1 MYMQLRERHNQLTTM
16 CSSAS
21 VTTSL
26 AISLNLCHTMYM
38 VEQPTNSLSTHSMS
52 TLSNLMHGAF
62 FQSIFTNCDNYVS
75 STAITSVHLDVIT
88 GTVAVL
94 YNNDLMYRYTNVSRR
109 AILKFI
115 LDDARS
121 LGRFVNTYC
130 KADTVKCVE
139 LANMTPQFVLG

>member
-1 MYMQLRERHNQLTTM
+1 
-16 CSSAS
+16 
-21 VTTSL
+21 
-26 AISLNLCHTMYM
+26 
-38 VEQPTNSLSTHSMS
+38 MS
-52 TLSNLMHGAF
+52 TVSNLMHGAF

-75 STAITSVHLDVIT
+75 STSVTSIHLDVIT

-94 YNNDLMYRYTNVSRR
+94 FNNDLMYRYTNVSRR

-130 KADTVKCVE
+130 KADGVKCVE
-139 LANMTPQFVLG
+139 LANLTPSYVLG

>member
-1 MYMQLRERHNQLTTM
+1 
-16 CSSAS
+16 
-21 VTTSL
+21 
-26 AISLNLCHTMYM
+26 
-38 VEQPTNSLSTHSMS
+38 MS

-130 KADTVKCVE
+130 KADGVKCVE

>member
-1 MYMQLRERHNQLTTM
+1 
-16 CSSAS
+16 
-21 VTTSL
+21 
-26 AISLNLCHTMYM
+26 
-38 VEQPTNSLSTHSMS
+38 MS

-62 FQSIFTNCDNYVS
+62 FQSIFTHCDNYVS

-139 LANMTPQFVLG
+139 LANLTPSYMLG

>member
-1 MYMQLRERHNQLTTM
+1 MSMRMQFCLP
-16 CSSAS
+16 
-21 VTTSL
+21 SL
-26 AISLNLCHTMYM
+26 DFLLIVCHTTCM
-38 VEQPTNSLSTHSMS
+38 VDQSTTHYSPTSFILTMS
-52 TLSNLMHGAF
+52 TVSNLMHGAF

-75 STAITSVHLDVIT
+75 STSVTSIHLDVIT

-94 YNNDLMYRYTNVSRR
+94 FNNDLMYRYTNVSRR

-130 KADTVKCVE
+130 KADGVKCVE
-139 LANMTPQFVLG
+139 LANLTPSYVLG

>member
-1 MYMQLRERHNQLTTM
+1 MSMRMLYCLP
-16 CSSAS
+16 
-21 VTTSL
+21 SL
-26 AISLNLCHTMYM
+26 DFRLNLCNTMYM
-38 VEQPTNSLSTHSMS
+38 VEQPTNSLTSFILTMS
-52 TLSNLMHGAF
+52 TVSNLMHGAF

-75 STAITSVHLDVIT
+75 STSVTSIHLDVIT

-94 YNNDLMYRYTNVSRR
+94 FNNDLMYRYTNVSRR

-139 LANMTPQFVLG
+139 LANMTPNYVLG

>member
-1 MYMQLRERHNQLTTM
+1 
-16 CSSAS
+16 
-21 VTTSL
+21 
-26 AISLNLCHTMYM
+26 MYM
-38 VEQPTNSLSTHSMS
+38 VEQPTNSLYFILTMS
-52 TLSNLMHGAF
+52 TLSSLMHGAYY
-62 FQSIFTNCDNYVS
+62 QSIFSNCANYVS

-130 KADTVKCVE
+130 KADGVKCLE

>member
-1 MYMQLRERHNQLTTM
+1 MSMQMLY
-16 CSSAS
+16 CPP
-21 VTTSL
+21 SL
-26 AISLNLCHTMYM
+26 DFRLIVCHTTCM
-38 VEQPTNSLSTHSMS
+38 VEQSTTYYSLTSFTLIMS
-52 TLSNLMHGAF
+52 TVSNLMHGAF
-62 FQSIFTNCDNYVS
+62 FQSIFTN
-75 STAITSVHLDVIT
+75 STTTLVLLLLLVFTCDVIT

-94 YNNDLMYRYTNVSRR
+94 YNNDLMYRYTGVSRR

-139 LANMTPQFVLG
+139 LANLTPNYVLG

>member
-1 MYMQLRERHNQLTTM
+1 
-16 CSSAS
+16 
-21 VTTSL
+21 
-26 AISLNLCHTMYM
+26 
-38 VEQPTNSLSTHSMS
+38 MS
-52 TLSNLMHGAF
+52 TFSNLMHGAF

-75 STAITSVHLDVIT
+75 STSVTSIHLDVIT

-121 LGRFVNTYC
+121 LVGLLTLTARQI
-130 KADTVKCVE
+130 
-139 LANMTPQFVLG
+139 LLSVLSLLT

>member
-1 MYMQLRERHNQLTTM
+1 MSMQMQYCLPLLDIRSNP
-16 CSSAS
+16 CFN
-21 VTTSL
+21 
-26 AISLNLCHTMYM
+26 ICM
-38 VEQPTNSLSTHSMS
+38 VEQPTSSLFTSFTLIMS

-62 FQSIFTNCDNYVS
+62 FQSIFSNCDNYVS

-88 GTVAVL
+88 GTVADL
-94 YNNDLMYRYTNVSRR
+94 YNNDLMDRYTNVSRR

-130 KADTVKCVE
+130 KADGVKCVE